1 MIIIEFENKNKI
13 ILIFKKNN
21 KKGIIKEEVSI
32 NNLIYFVQI
41 ELPKMYPF
49 LNLRKS
55 WEFRD
60 HKNKVDLIT
69 RYQTYLGDIDTIKK
83 IIDNIKYLNI

>member
-1 MIIIEFENKNKI
+1 M
-13 ILIFKKNN
+13 LIQ
-21 KKGIIKEEVSI
+21 VSK
-32 NNLIYFVQI
+32 LIYN
-41 ELPKMYPF
+41 F

-55 WEFRD
+55 WEIRD

-69 RYQTYLGDIDTIKK
+69 RYQTYFGDIDTIKK